1 MYRYTPNPGLL
12 RGLKNARANP
22 YTPNGGQWGFASC
35 LCIDYSMT
43 IAFLQYWE
51 HVVYWS
57 PKKLQKVPVN
67 GLLFPVSFFKEEQV
81 DATLD

>member
-12 RGLKNARANP
+12 QGLHNVRSSQ
-22 YTPNGGQWGFASC
+22 TGFGGWGFADNLC
-35 LCIDYSMT
+35 LDYHMK
-43 IAFLQYWE
+43 IAFLTYWE
-51 HVVYWS
+51 GTCYFS
-57 PKKLQKVPVN
+57 SAPLQKVPVN